1 MIYVAQ
7 KRNKFD
13 FDLKNSFVYTT
24 NIIMSADKNHEQYLE
39 EVATAVAETTKAL
52 MDEFQLDVARPPH
65 DQLREIYRKLAERD
79 VEIKRLKEYQTNDRK
94 TIRNLRGVL
103 KEASEEVENL
113 KKRQLPF
120 GWTVESCASLKEER
134 DEYKEELD
142 IAHFEY
148 EKLKEQLQSS
158 TIAEARSARDNLL
171 LANKSLKSK
180 LNDIFDALDIG
191 GVPEHSSYEDHSDEA
206 CEKVE
211 AMMLSS
217 IHTALEL
224 EKYKD
229 RIHCV
234 WSDLYWADKAGC
246 DVSFKDISASCDYYD
261 NEDYVKKEVVDDDDA

>member
-13 FDLKNSFVYTT
+13 FDLKNSLVYTT
-24 NIIMSADKNHEQYLE
+24 NIIMTDKNHEQYLE
-39 EVATAVAETTKAL
+39 EIETAVAETTKAL

-103 KEASEEVENL
+103 KEASEEVE
-113 KKRQLPF
+113 
-120 GWTVESCASLKEER
+120 G
-134 DEYKEELD
+134 YKEELD

-148 EKLKEQLQSS
+148 EKLKEEKKLQV
-158 TIAEARSARDNLL
+158 
-171 LANKSLKSK
+171 LANQGLRSK
-180 LNDIFDALDIG
+180 LDNIFDALDIG
-191 GVPEHSSYEDHSDEA
+191 EVPEHSSYEDHCDEA

-224 EKYKD
+224 DKYKTW
-229 RIHCV
+229 IHCV
-234 WSDLYWADKAGC
+234 WSDLYWADKGGC
-246 DVSFKDISASCDYYD
+246 EVSFKDVSASCDYYE
-261 NEDYVKKEVVDDDDA
+261 NEDFVKKEVVDDA